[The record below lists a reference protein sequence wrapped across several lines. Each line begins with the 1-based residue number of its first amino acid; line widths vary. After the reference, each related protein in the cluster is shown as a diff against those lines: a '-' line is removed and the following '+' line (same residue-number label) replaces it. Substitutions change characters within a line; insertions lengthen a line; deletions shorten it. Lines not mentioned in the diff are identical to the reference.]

1 MKKTTIKSVRA
12 LVTREINSY
21 RKLGYK
27 ILPYTASIINTT
39 NILVGK
45 EFDDNYG
52 WFVYLNDDYKQIIK
66 KFIDDHYGL
75 DIQEKISFDNRYNEL
90 KKFYKD
96 LK

>member
-45 EFDDNYG
+45 EFDENHG
-52 WFVYLNDDYKQIIK
+52 WFIIIIK
-66 KFIDDHYGL
+66 IYKPTMILIKFF
-75 DIQEKISFDNRYNEL
+75 SN
-90 KKFYKD
+90 
-96 LK
+96 